1 VGGAGLI
8 VSYSAT
14 APSKIIRMSATEMA
28 NSTTTTD
35 AKKGNYRGQNTTQKK
50 RIIKTATK
58 QTELKATP
66 KSVAGVKETK
76 KCSIACLN
84 GKTKAAIST

>member
-1 VGGAGLI
+1 VRQGQKSGIVGGAGLI

-35 AKKGNYRGQNTTQKK
+35 AKKGNYRGQNTAQQKK
-50 RIIKTATK
+50 KK
-58 QTELKATP
+58 
-66 KSVAGVKETK
+66 KE
-76 KCSIACLN
+76 
-84 GKTKAAIST
+84 